1 MMPVS
6 SREPAAPSK
15 FMDAISCSCKAEG
28 KVDGVAMDPIECR
41 VLIDVS
47 VKEA

>member
-1 MMPVS
+1 MMPVIY
-6 SREPAAPSK
+6 REPSASSK

-28 KVDGVAMDPIECR
+28 KVRMVATDPIECR
-41 VLIDVS
+41 VPLAVS